1 MATKDQNWETTT
13 QQQDSSST
21 KVVETVEKGVK
32 PFRAFMNKFQNDW
45 SVYLSAALAY
55 NLLLATF
62 PIFVALISI
71 LGLVLSTLAPGT
83 TNTVFQGITRAL
95 PAGAHPENII
105 KGVQSTLVHSS
116 GILGLIAVVSAIF
129 FGSRLFVL
137 LDNFFSIVYRVRR
150 RAFIPENLMAIG
162 MMLVFIILVPV
173 MVFAAS
179 LPTLAFSVLQNTIF
193 GRVPLLLS
201 LGGILGGMLAAF
213 LLFEA
218 IYMVVPNLH
227 ISLRHSWLGALVATV
242 ALQLYLG
249 LFPLYVARFLR
260 GPAGAVGFTLILLV
274 FFYYFGLILFLGA
287 EINAFLLEGVRPL
300 PNDLSTFVTT
310 TAGKLNKDIPAD
322 EGESHVDATAT
333 ARAHEENQVR
343 RENIT

>member
-1 MATKDQNWETTT
+1 MATRDQNWDTTT

-21 KVVETVEKGVK
+21 EALQTVEKGVK
-32 PFRAFMNKFQNDW
+32 PFRTFMTKFQNDW
-45 SVYLSAALAY
+45 SIYLSAALAY

-62 PIFVALISI
+62 PIFVALLSI
-71 LGLVLSTLAPGT
+71 LGLVLGLLAPSA
-83 TNTVFQGITRAL
+83 TNTVFQGITKAL

-105 KGVQSTLVHSS
+105 KGVQSTLRHSS

-162 MMLVFIILVPV
+162 MMLVFIILVPI

-193 GRVPLLLS
+193 GHVPLLLS
-201 LGGILGGMLAAF
+201 LGGILGSMLAAF

-227 ISLRHSWLGALVATV
+227 IRLHHSWLGALVATV
-242 ALQLYLG
+242 ALQFYLG

-287 EINAFLLEGVRPL
+287 EVNAFLLEDVRPL
-300 PNDLSTFVTT
+300 PNDLSTFVST
-310 TAGKLNKDIPAD
+310 TAGKLNKDIPED

-343 RENIT
+343 REKAS